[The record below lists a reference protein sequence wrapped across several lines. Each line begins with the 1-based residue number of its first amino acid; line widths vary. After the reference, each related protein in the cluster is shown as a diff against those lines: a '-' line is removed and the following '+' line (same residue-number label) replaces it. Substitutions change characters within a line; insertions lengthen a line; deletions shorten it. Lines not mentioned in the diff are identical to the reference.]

1 MALIEPINDG
11 YNSNDTPIKMGR
23 RNIGALHNNI
33 VKDKELTAKVLAL
46 GLVARDMGKT
56 KPQTPRELEDR
67 FDDYLEECVNY
78 GLPPT
83 VEGLVLISGY
93 ARTTFWEI
101 AQGLH
106 HPELANTI
114 KKAKDYIQ
122 NYDATMATMN
132 KVNAAVYCFR
142 AKNFYD
148 MKDVQEIKAGPIE
161 DATKP
166 TNATDIL
173 NALPET
179 PISSASEDEQKKD

>member
-1 MALIEPINDG
+1 MALIEPINDEFDA
-11 YNSNDTPIKMGR
+11 NDTPVKTGR
-23 RNIGALHNNI
+23 HNIGAMQNNI
-33 VKDKELTAKVLAL
+33 IRDRNLTAKVLAL
-46 GLVARDMGKT
+46 NLKT
-56 KPQTPRELEDR
+56 YHIGDTKAKTPEELQDR
-67 FDDYLEECVNY
+67 FNQYLQLCADA

-83 VEGLVLISGY
+83 VEGLILISGY
-93 ARTTFWEI
+93 PKSTFWEI
-101 AQGLH
+101 SQGIYH
-106 HPELANTI
+106 AELSDTV
-114 KKAKDYIQ
+114 KRAKNYIQ
-122 NYDATMATMN
+122 NYDAMMATMN

-142 AKNFYD
+142 SKNFYD